1 MTEGTQTAG
10 QADVLSD
17 RELRLRLEIEDF
29 FYREADLLD
38 DRKYDDWLEL
48 FTEDARYWMPM
59 RRNVSSEEMETENTA
74 ELHDMSWFDEGKATL
89 IKRVQQIKTGVHWA
103 EEPYSRVSHLVTN
116 VRLLDVG
123 PSEVR
128 VRCRFIVY
136 RNRMR
141 DEESLFVGKRV
152 DTLRRDGRSWKIAR
166 REIYL
171 DQSVMLAKNFTNFF

>member
-1 MTEGTQTAG
+1 MTSSLIRTSGCG
-10 QADVLSD
+10 
-17 RELRLRLEIEDF
+17 LEIEDF
-29 FYREADLLD
+29 LYREADLLD
-38 DRKYDDWLEL
+38 DHNYDDWLDL

-59 RRNVSSEEMETENTA
+59 RRNVASEEMETENTA

-103 EEPYSRVSHLVTN
+103 EEPYSRLSHLVSN
-116 VRLLDVG
+116 GRLLDVG
-123 PSEVR
+123 PSEVS

-136 RNRMR
+136 RNRMT
-141 DEESLFVGKRV
+141 DEESLFVGKRI

-171 DQSVMLAKNFTNFF
+171 DQSVMPAKNFTNFF

>member
-1 MTEGTQTAG
+1 VTEGTQTAG
-10 QADVLSD
+10 QADVLAD
-17 RELRLRLEIEDF
+17 QELRLRLEIEDF

-38 DRKYDDWLEL
+38 DRKYDDWLDL

-59 RRNVSSEEMETENTA
+59 RRNVSSEEMETENTS

-128 VRCRFIVY
+128 VKCRFIVY

-152 DTLRRDGRSWKIAR
+152 DTLRRDGRSFRIAR

-171 DQSVMLAKNFTNFF
+171 DQSVMLAKNFTIFF